1 MGFLWLYFAPGLIKQ
16 GSLFYFLRQRNR
28 AVMPSDS
35 GIWQGSLFYRNPLN
49 FMIISDSSCLL
60 FGPQALRVILFF
72 LVLFFSLTFHIPTV
86 SIFCWI
92 YLIHPEPTP
101 LLPPRC
107 KPPAPVTWLT
117 AFASALFSLLPLFA
131 TTSPFLHQQSI
142 NTIVRGMLFVFLRKK
157 SNYLFESLFSS
168 KIRQ

>member
-1 MGFLWLYFAPGLIKQ
+1 MTFQLPHQGQ